1 MTRFAAV
8 ERRTAVDKSEWT
20 LGNGGFAKLY
30 GPALAGSSL
39 MDTSVYARWLFVF
52 LLACSDREGRFHAQ
66 TVSTLGRLANI
77 PPEFA
82 EQAVRELEAEDPN
95 SRSTEHNGRRIERI
109 PGGWRVLNYEK
120 YRDYRTKRQVYDA
133 ERKAAE
139 RKERGE

>member
-1 MTRFAAV
+1 MKGTG
-8 ERRTAVDKSEWT
+8 TDWI

-39 MDTSVYARWLFVF
+39 LDTSVAARWLFVF

-66 TVSTLGRLANI
+66 TTSTLGRLANI
-77 PPEFA
+77 PA
-82 EQAVRELEAEDPN
+82 DQIEQAVAELEAPDPN
-95 SRSTEHNGRRIERI
+95 SRSTEHDGRRIERI

-120 YRDYRTKRQVYDA
+120 YRDYRTQRQVWDA

-139 RKERGE
+139 RKEQGA